1 MTQTLDYST
10 LKARQREIRE
20 GFPPPFALRIHRA
33 LSWLGRAEQESDDAD
48 VRFIL
53 LWVSF
58 NATYAGDLE
67 GDIGGERK
75 AFGDFFRTLVRL
87 DADRRI
93 YNAVWSRFPHEI
105 RLLLDNPYVYA
116 PFWRHHNGAPGYGDW
131 ADRLRLAR
139 AAVGLAL
146 RGQDTVRILSLV
158 FDRLY
163 VLRNQLVHGGATWNS
178 SVNRAQVKDGA
189 AVLGVLLPIF
199 LDIMMSH
206 SEEDWGQ
213 PMYPVVEID

>member
-1 MTQTLDYST
+1 LARCGAYFERVCRRVLSHRQPATPYRPDPDRLQRAPVAPGLTTRGGCPTPGWGSRMTQTLDYST

-20 GFPPPFALRIHRA
+20 GVPPPFALRIPRA

-53 LWVSF
+53 LWVSC

-131 ADRLRLAR
+131 ADR
-139 AAVGLAL
+139 
-146 RGQDTVRILSLV
+146 
-158 FDRLY
+158 
-163 VLRNQLVHGGATWNS
+163 
-178 SVNRAQVKDGA
+178 
-189 AVLGVLLPIF
+189 
-199 LDIMMSH
+199 
-206 SEEDWGQ
+206 SEE
-213 PMYPVVEID
+213 